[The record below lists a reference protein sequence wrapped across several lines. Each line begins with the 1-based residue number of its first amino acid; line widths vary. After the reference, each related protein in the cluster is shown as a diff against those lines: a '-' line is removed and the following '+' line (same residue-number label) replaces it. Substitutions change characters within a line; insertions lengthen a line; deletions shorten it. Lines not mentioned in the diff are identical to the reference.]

1 MSGRK
6 QKLANKA
13 AREAA
18 AAQGRT
24 TFFFACAVLAASALM
39 SVYIWQYTRM
49 VEVQM
54 QITRTEK
61 EIHQLHEQLEYLQL
75 QREQLARLERID
87 FTAQE
92 RLGMIVPGRA
102 NLRYLTVKARRT
114 P

>member
-6 QKLANKA
+6 TTSDD
-13 AREAA
+13 RT

-24 TFFFACAVLAASALM
+24 TFIFACAVLAASSLL

-61 EIHQLHEQLEYLQL
+61 EIRLLHEQLEYLQL

-92 RLGMIVPGRA
+92 RLDMIVPGRA
-102 NLRYLTVKARRT
+102 NLRYLPVNPPKGDD
-114 P
+114 